1 MLTIWTNKIRMKIF
15 FSQDGLLAHPQG
27 SLHKQSLRGEC
38 AETICQNYQLSTS
51 KSMFTFVDLHL
62 QGDLPVSW
70 RLNGLHFLSG
80 HQDGADHVQA
90 SPIDIFANLS
100 PRLHGFLI
108 FFILH
113 QLHSVGY
120 SDELAGLACT
130 IVIIVGALGTVLFGV
145 LAQVQWR
152 PHQLIE
158 LTFFF
163 TFRRLAKLWR
173 SPSCA
178 VWELLFAC
186 SSSPTCC
193 SCPTW
198 ASTSWSPAPS
208 SASSLSASSP
218 SLLSS
223 QLKPPSLVIRW
234 WW

>member
-1 MLTIWTNKIRMKIF
+1 
-15 FSQDGLLAHPQG
+15 
-27 SLHKQSLRGEC
+27 
-38 AETICQNYQLSTS
+38 
-51 KSMFTFVDLHL
+51 MFTFVDLHL

-70 RLNGLHFLSG
+70 RLNGLHFLFG

-108 FFILH
+108 FFYFTSTSQRGLQRRARWSSLH
-113 QLHSVGY
+113 DSHHCRSSWHRPL
-120 SDELAGLACT
+120 
-130 IVIIVGALGTVLFGV
+130 
-145 LAQVQWR
+145 WR
-152 PHQLIE
+152 PCTGSLASSS
-158 LTFFF
+158 TYRFNVFF

-198 ASTSWSPAPS
+198 ASTS
-208 SASSLSASSP
+208 
-218 SLLSS
+218 
-223 QLKPPSLVIRW
+223 
-234 WW
+234 

>member
-1 MLTIWTNKIRMKIF
+1 MLSKSVLQQNCFKGNFDNLNKQNPHENIL

-70 RLNGLHFLSG
+70 RLNGLHFLFG

-158 LTFFF
+158 LTFFLLSEDWQNCGDHQVVLSGSYCLRAHPLLPAAHARRGHLHLDRQRLPRPLRS
-163 TFRRLAKLWR
+163 RRLPPR
-173 SPSCA
+173 S
-178 VWELLFAC
+178 
-186 SSSPTCC
+186 
-193 SCPTW
+193 
-198 ASTSWSPAPS
+198 
-208 SASSLSASSP
+208 
-218 SLLSS
+218 
-223 QLKPPSLVIRW
+223 
-234 WW
+234 